1 MYNAS
6 AYSGSFS
13 FSALGILGGVLGLRW
28 LLRTGRPAI
37 LVTTLL
43 LCHGLARG
51 LGAALPAG
59 GRGAGAA
66 LPLAGAGLAGPPLGI
81 ALPFP
86 PAGLGAGLG
95 RPIGLGL
102 RAP

>member
-43 LCHGLARG
+43 CHGLARG

-81 ALPFP
+81 ALPGP

>member
-1 MYNAS
+1 M
-6 AYSGSFS
+6 
-13 FSALGILGGVLGLRW
+13 
-28 LLRTGRPAI
+28 LRTGRPAI

-43 LCHGLARG
+43 IYRRLVGG
-51 LGAALPAG
+51 LGVAPLAG